1 MVANNNNLACCA
13 VQKSWGWFQLV
24 YVCLTRLL
32 ANPKVVYNGI
42 VGFAIGLLLYVQKSW
57 FQKWVLVT
65 GLTHRAS
72 QGLFIKHRHF
82 QVLYVVG
89 PVVVDVVVFVAW
101 YHSMMV
107 LCRS

>member
-1 MVANNNNLACCA
+1 M
-13 VQKSWGWFQLV
+13 
-24 YVCLTRLL
+24 YVCVIRPL
-32 ANPKVVYNGI
+32 ANPKVVYGI
-42 VGFAIGLLLYVQKSW
+42 EGFAIGLLLCVQKSW
-57 FQKWVLVT
+57 FQKGVLVT

-89 PVVVDVVVFVAW
+89 PVVVDVVVIVAW